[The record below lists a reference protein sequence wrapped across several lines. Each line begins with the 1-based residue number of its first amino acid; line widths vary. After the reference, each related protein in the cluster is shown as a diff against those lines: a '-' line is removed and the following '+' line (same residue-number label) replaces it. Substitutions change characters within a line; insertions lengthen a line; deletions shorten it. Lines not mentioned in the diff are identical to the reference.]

1 MNLKPRPDSIF
12 ATLTRKPWW
21 ISALVAI
28 SIAAFALLALPPVI
42 APAGIAAAV
51 PFAIISAISA
61 WKRRGMP
68 SDTAVDNTAAAVREM
83 PWKTFSDVLAGGFTR
98 DGSTVERIN
107 DPSADFLLTRSGR
120 VAVVSAWRWKA
131 ARIGVDSLK
140 TLVVL
145 RQSLDAQE
153 SIFVTLGEISEGARA
168 FASENEVQFMTANE
182 LARLLPSLRTNPA
195 SSH

>member
-1 MNLKPRPDSIF
+1 M
-12 ATLTRKPWW
+12 
-21 ISALVAI
+21 
-28 SIAAFALLALPPVI
+28 
-42 APAGIAAAV
+42 
-51 PFAIISAISA
+51 
-61 WKRRGMP
+61 
-68 SDTAVDNTAAAVREM
+68 
-83 PWKTFSDVLAGGFTR
+83 
-98 DGSTVERIN
+98 
-107 DPSADFLLTRSGR
+107 LTRSGR
-120 VAVVSAWRWKA
+120 VAVVSARRWKA